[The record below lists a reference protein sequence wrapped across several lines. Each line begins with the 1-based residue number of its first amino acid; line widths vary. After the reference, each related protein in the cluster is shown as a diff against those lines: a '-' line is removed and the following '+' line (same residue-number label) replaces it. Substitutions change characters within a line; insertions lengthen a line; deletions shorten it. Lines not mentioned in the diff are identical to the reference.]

1 MRIEVTGKIN
11 GVTENIRSVS
21 EDLEYSAD
29 YPVRLS
35 IPQLDRETYLAL
47 KRLEHLGLPLRIT
60 IECPQMMLPE
70 TLPDPFQETLED
82 VIAGGR

>member
-47 KRLEHLGLPLRIT
+47 KRLEHLGLPLKIT
-60 IECPQMMLPE
+60 IECAQMELPE
-70 TLPDPFQETLED
+70 AVPGPFQETLD
-82 VIAGGR
+82 NAVAAAL